1 MKKKNLKTLQLKK
14 LLMPFKIN
22 IIVIKN
28 WILKYQEWRRNKK
41 PKEQAY
47 AIRVPWGAMGKM
59 AVFAANLAFYSP
71 PKATKQ
77 ELGPMIGGGRVEYET
92 FIKVEKL

>member
-1 MKKKNLKTLQLKK
+1 
-14 LLMPFKIN
+14 
-22 IIVIKN
+22 
-28 WILKYQEWRRNKK
+28 
-41 PKEQAY
+41 
-47 AIRVPWGAMGKM
+47 MGKM

-77 ELGPMIGGGRVEYET
+77 ELGLMIGGGRVEYET